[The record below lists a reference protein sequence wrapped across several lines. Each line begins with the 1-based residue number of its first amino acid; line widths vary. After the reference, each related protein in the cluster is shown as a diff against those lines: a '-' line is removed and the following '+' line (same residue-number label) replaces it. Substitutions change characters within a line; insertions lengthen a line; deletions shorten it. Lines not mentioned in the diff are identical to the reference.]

1 MNVGTIIPSASSF
14 RANGVSDQHVEVEPV
29 VKEVMKN
36 IVSIQNN
43 EINKAALF
51 LKSKSFIQVLS
62 ETYQAGRGRFIIM
75 GVLVIPMVILFLFVL
90 HKTHQENALFDYVY
104 TSSIPPG
111 YIFRL
116 MNQDNK
122 LCLYKDSIKAFYERG
137 QEPMDQLS
145 PIGLFTGSQEA
156 TKRYSKYMKEVTKQR
171 LLTSNM
177 RSSLEENLKALAKIA
192 KEKCLPPEYFSYV
205 IMIHLSHSIKS
216 YQDTQKENLKYFL
229 VSQEQMIKK
238 YINAYQA
245 EDEFINHINSIVSN
259 IEPFFDEIAMCT
271 KSDIK
276 NVGDFLQ
283 HIEEI
288 LISKIETLKTLN
300 YFKQLTSN
308 SFSDAKSQE
317 QVIMQ
322 ELRKQIAKAKSTC
335 LLAVHKKII
344 LFLALKSNEIYAWNN
359 VMHKKCK
366 ERANKISN
374 HLIHIKN
381 PILNLH
387 IRSKPFYALSPE
399 YEEEFEPEDIVN
411 WNVYSKCVEENVTH
425 LKKNVFECYPSE
437 MHPSL
442 DDSIERM
449 RKDVEKSSSS
459 LLWINAIQETCSV
472 YWCQRMWG
480 FVIQDDYTNQVTDY
494 KEILHAIEYYHQ
506 RSVGLLLCSLLSTGD
521 RPSLGLYQMIKV
533 IGYKEWSI
541 ITAELSLICDKK
553 EEDIR
558 SMFDTI
564 LNHESDVQDAK
575 DSDEFKEVEQLCR
588 NYVEKYNE
596 VIQQGLRI
604 IDLIYLNDDGH
615 DCRPSIL
622 NTISLSP
629 EQEAKCVKSARAVLL
644 TRGRELT
651 RNS

>member
-1 MNVGTIIPSASSF
+1 
-14 RANGVSDQHVEVEPV
+14 
-29 VKEVMKN
+29 
-36 IVSIQNN
+36 
-43 EINKAALF
+43 
-51 LKSKSFIQVLS
+51 
-62 ETYQAGRGRFIIM
+62 
-75 GVLVIPMVILFLFVL
+75 
-90 HKTHQENALFDYVY
+90 
-104 TSSIPPG
+104 
-111 YIFRL
+111 
-116 MNQDNK
+116 
-122 LCLYKDSIKAFYERG
+122 
-137 QEPMDQLS
+137 
-145 PIGLFTGSQEA
+145 
-156 TKRYSKYMKEVTKQR
+156 
-171 LLTSNM
+171 
-177 RSSLEENLKALAKIA
+177 
-192 KEKCLPPEYFSYV
+192 
-205 IMIHLSHSIKS
+205 
-216 YQDTQKENLKYFL
+216 
-229 VSQEQMIKK
+229 
-238 YINAYQA
+238 
-245 EDEFINHINSIVSN
+245 
-259 IEPFFDEIAMCT
+259 MCT